1 MINSKA
7 DYREYVREDR
17 KALGRE
23 NRKFPLTLLDWPLRF
38 QLVLRRAEYYTN
50 CKKHPVFKPAVLF
63 FQLRHRIVGNK
74 CGYSIPLNTCGKGLN
89 LAHLGTVIINAHAQ
103 IGEYCRIHADVN
115 IGTSAGAG
123 GEAPTIG
130 NNVYIGPGAKLFGK
144 ITIADGIA
152 IGANAVVNKSF
163 TEENIS
169 IAGVPAKKIS
179 DKGSKGLL
187 YSPHN
192 VEADGK

>member
-7 DYREYVREDR
+7 DYREYVHEDR

-23 NRKFPLTLLDWPLRF
+23 KRKFPLTLIDWPLRF
-38 QLVLRRAEYYTN
+38 QLAMRRAEYYTN
-50 CKKHPVFKPAVLF
+50 CKKHPFFKPIVLF
-63 FQLRHRIVGNK
+63 FQLRYRIIGNK

-89 LAHLGTVIINAHAQ
+89 LAHLGTVIINAHAH
-103 IGEYCRIHADVN
+103 IGDYCRIHADVN

-144 ITIADGIA
+144 ILIADGIA

-163 TEENIS
+163 TEPNIS
-169 IAGVPAKKIS
+169 IAGVPARKIS
-179 DKGSKGLL
+179 NKGSKGLL
-187 YSPHN
+187 YSPN
-192 VEADGK
+192 YWKVETQ